1 MKKCILQSSNYFLKC
16 EFLNKYRSTNIFE
29 KPSVKKV
36 VLYFSLTQIIN
47 SLSINKKLTP
57 VDAFYLFYSNFSIF
71 PFVTFNLISGKK
83 DQIEQFDSNIKIVLT
98 KKSDIS
104 LFLFKVIRFYKI
116 KNQST
121 ALKKNISKSKLS
133 VNFKYPMALI
143 FNSTTLD
150 FDTENF
156 FRVNL
161 VLKTFSSFKTSKLL
175 LQNSL

>member
-1 MKKCILQSSNYFLKC
+1 MKKCILEYSNYFLKC
-16 EFLNKYRSTNIFE
+16 EFLNKYRLTSIFE

-36 VLYFSLTQIIN
+36 VLYFSITQIIN

-57 VDAFYLFYSNFSIF
+57 IDAFYLFYSNFSIF
-71 PFVTFNLISGKK
+71 PFITFNLISGKK
-83 DQIEQFDSNIKIVLT
+83 DQIEQFNSNIKIVLT

-104 LFLFKVIRFYKI
+104 LFLFKTISFNKI
-116 KNQST
+116 KNPCT
-121 ALKKNISKSKLS
+121 VFKKNISESKLS
-133 VNFKYPMALI
+133 VSFKYPMAFI

-161 VLKTFSSFKTSKLL
+161 VLKTSSKFKTGKLL